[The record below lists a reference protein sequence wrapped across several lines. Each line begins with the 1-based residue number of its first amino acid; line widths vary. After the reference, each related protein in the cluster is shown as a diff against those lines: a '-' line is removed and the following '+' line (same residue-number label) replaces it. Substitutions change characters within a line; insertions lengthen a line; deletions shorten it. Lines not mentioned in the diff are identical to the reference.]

1 MMVDS
6 SPKYSGEPTAQAL
19 ANGLATLG
27 RYGDNYMVHAA
38 EGETIVPK
46 EILDANPG
54 LKDNLFR
61 QMKMMGIENPDRY
74 VVGSD
79 LNSINPTTGQ
89 PEFFFKK
96 IFKAVKKVFK
106 KVLPVAAP
114 IIGNLI
120 APGIGGIIASGL
132 ATKLSGGSFGDA
144 LKSSALTFGTQ
155 ALAQGLFGKGTFT
168 QGLTAGVRAPLQA
181 AGNLFSGSA
190 ANPLAQGIF
199 GPGQIADLGFGF
211 SDMRGAGQTARV
223 PQGMGSLFRAYDPTG
238 TVGTPTTVGEGTR
251 SLANN
256 PNEYSG
262 LGPRG
267 EGMGGSGP
275 SGGEVNTQASA
286 PTTASAQ
293 ASAQVSEAASDAS
306 KPFLERSTL
315 GIPNPAL
322 LATGALLVGSGAFDS
337 EPELPPDQIAA
348 LTDPERAA
356 YRRWL
361 TIPDKTSP
369 EAKELAAQFGRR
381 ASYTPSRLAGI
392 TNITV
397 PQAQQFYS
405 TYAAGGGEVVGPG
418 TGTSDSIPARLSD
431 GEFVMTARA
440 VRNAG
445 EGNRDLGAAR
455 MYDMMNRFERGMA

>member
-238 TVGTPTTVGEGTR
+238 TVSTPTTVGEG
-251 SLANN
+251 
-256 PNEYSG
+256 G
-262 LGPRG
+262 
-267 EGMGGSGP
+267 
-275 SGGEVNTQASA
+275 SA
-286 PTTASAQ
+286 PATASTQ
-293 ASAQVSEAASDAS
+293 TRVEGFEDNIGASSLTEAP
-306 KPFLERSTL
+306 KTFLERSTL

-322 LATGALLVGSGAFDS
+322 LTTGALFVGSGALDPLLDS
-337 EPELPPDQIAA
+337 EPELTDDQIAA
-348 LTDPERAA
+348 LTGPERAA
-356 YRRWL
+356 YRLWQ

-369 EAKELAAQFGRR
+369 EAKELAAQFGRS

>member
-238 TVGTPTTVGEGTR
+238 TVTRPSLSLEWGGPPPSGTRPSLSPEWGGPPSSGSGASGEGV
-251 SLANN
+251 S
-256 PNEYSG
+256 PPVS
-262 LGPRG
+262 
-267 EGMGGSGP
+267 
-275 SGGEVNTQASA
+275 TQAS
-286 PTTASAQ
+286 PTVSTQ
-293 ASAQVSEAASDAS
+293 ASPTVSDAS

-337 EPELPPDQIAA
+337 DCEPELTPAQIAA

-356 YRRWL
+356 YRRWQ

>member
-238 TVGTPTTVGEGTR
+238 TVTRPSLSPEWGGPPSSGSGASGEGV
-251 SLANN
+251 S
-256 PNEYSG
+256 
-262 LGPRG
+262 
-267 EGMGGSGP
+267 
-275 SGGEVNTQASA
+275 TQAS
-286 PTTASAQ
+286 TQ
-293 ASAQVSEAASDAS
+293 ASPPVSEAS

-322 LATGALLVGSGAFDS
+322 LAGGALLVGSGAFDS
-337 EPELPPDQIAA
+337 EPELTADQIAA